1 MTEKCY
7 NPLGNEK
14 ETHYEG
20 VFQYMKKK
28 IIAMGLV
35 VAMTLSGT
43 QMANATS
50 LSKARSQ
57 KNEAQSKL
65 DSVNSQIA
73 DIESQQSSLQ
83 SEIDKVDSDLV
94 DVLVSLD
101 LISDQIDQKKVELA
115 QAESDLAAAKEKEA
129 EQYDSMK
136 ERIRYMYENGD
147 SSFLD
152 ALVGAQSFADVLNK
166 VENFSKVYDYDR
178 NLLVEYQNTKTE
190 VANLVTQV
198 EEEKK
203 DLEENQ
209 ATYQEQQKNLEEMKA
224 QKSSQMADFES
235 QLAQAQS
242 LASQYKQT
250 VAEQNAIIAEQLA
263 AAQAVKVTA
272 GASSVAS
279 STKSSST
286 SSSSSSSSSSK
297 KSDSSSSNSSSNS
310 SSDSSSSD
318 SSSSSSSGSGTGSAV
333 ASYGCQ
339 FVGNPY
345 VWGGESLTN
354 GADCSGF
361 VKSVYAHF
369 GVSLPHS
376 SGALTGVGRAVSTSD
391 MQPGD
396 IVCYSG
402 HVAIYIGGGQIVH
415 ASSPSTGIKI
425 GPVNYGKKIVAVR
438 RIF

>member
-1 MTEKCY
+1 
-7 NPLGNEK
+7 
-14 ETHYEG
+14 
-20 VFQYMKKK
+20 MKKRLLATVLAAVM
-28 IIAMGLV
+28 II
-35 VAMTLSGT
+35 SGT
-43 QMANATS
+43 QIAGATS
-50 LSKARSQ
+50 LSQARSQ
-57 KNEAQSKL
+57 KNQAQNKL

-129 EQYDSMK
+129 EQYDAMK
-136 ERIRYMYENGD
+136 NRIRYMYENGD

-152 ALVGAQSFADVLNK
+152 AFVGAQSFADVLNK

-224 QKSSQMADFES
+224 QKSSQMSDFES

-242 LASQYKQT
+242 LAAQYKQT
-250 VAEQNAIIAEQLA
+250 VAEQNAIIAQKLA
-263 AAQAVKVTA
+263 EAQTVKTSTA
-272 GASSVAS
+272 GVSNVANNN
-279 STKSSST
+279 
-286 SSSSSSSSSSK
+286 SSSSSK
-297 KSDSSSSNSSSNS
+297 SESKKSSDSDSE
-310 SSDSSSSD
+310 SSSSD
-318 SSSSSSSGSGTGSAV
+318 SSSSSSGSGSGSAV

-361 VKSVYAHF
+361 VKSVYGHF

-425 GPVNYGKKIVAVR
+425 GPVNYGKSIIAVR

>member
-1 MTEKCY
+1 
-7 NPLGNEK
+7 
-14 ETHYEG
+14 
-20 VFQYMKKK
+20 MKKRLLATVLAAVM
-28 IIAMGLV
+28 II
-35 VAMTLSGT
+35 SGT
-43 QMANATS
+43 QIAGATS
-50 LSKARSQ
+50 LSQERTQNNQAH
-57 KNEAQSKL
+57 NKL

-129 EQYDSMK
+129 EQYDAMK
-136 ERIRYMYENGD
+136 NRIRYMYENGD

-152 ALVGAQSFADVLNK
+152 AFVGAQSFADVLNK

-224 QKSSQMADFES
+224 QKSSQMSDFEN

-242 LASQYKQT
+242 LAAQYKQT
-250 VAEQNAIIAEQLA
+250 VAEQNAIIAQKLA
-263 AAQAVKVTA
+263 EAQTVKTSTA
-272 GASSVAS
+272 GVSNVANNN
-279 STKSSST
+279 
-286 SSSSSSSSSSK
+286 SSSSSK
-297 KSDSSSSNSSSNS
+297 SESKKSSDSDSE
-310 SSDSSSSD
+310 SSSSD
-318 SSSSSSSGSGTGSAV
+318 SSSSSSGSGSGSAV

-361 VKSVYAHF
+361 VKSVYGHF

-425 GPVNYGKKIVAVR
+425 GPVNYGKSIIAVR

>member
-1 MTEKCY
+1 
-7 NPLGNEK
+7 
-14 ETHYEG
+14 
-20 VFQYMKKK
+20 MKKRLLATVLAAVM
-28 IIAMGLV
+28 II
-35 VAMTLSGT
+35 SGT
-43 QMANATS
+43 QIAGATS
-50 LSKARSQ
+50 LSQARSQ
-57 KNEAQSKL
+57 KNQAQNKL

-129 EQYDSMK
+129 EQYDAMK
-136 ERIRYMYENGD
+136 NRIRYMYENGD

-152 ALVGAQSFADVLNK
+152 AFVGAQSFADVLNK

-224 QKSSQMADFES
+224 QKSSQMSDFEN

-242 LASQYKQT
+242 LAAQYKQT
-250 VAEQNAIIAEQLA
+250 VAEQNAIIAQKLA
-263 AAQAVKVTA
+263 EAQTVKTSTA
-272 GASSVAS
+272 GVSNVANNN
-279 STKSSST
+279 
-286 SSSSSSSSSSK
+286 SSSSSK
-297 KSDSSSSNSSSNS
+297 SESKKSSDSDSE
-310 SSDSSSSD
+310 SSSSD
-318 SSSSSSSGSGTGSAV
+318 SSSSSSGSGSGSAV

-361 VKSVYAHF
+361 VKSVYGHF

-415 ASSPSTGIKI
+415 AISPSTGIKI
-425 GPVNYGKKIVAVR
+425 GPVNYGKSIIAVR

>member
-1 MTEKCY
+1 
-7 NPLGNEK
+7 
-14 ETHYEG
+14 
-20 VFQYMKKK
+20 MKKRLLATVLAAVM
-28 IIAMGLV
+28 II
-35 VAMTLSGT
+35 SGT
-43 QMANATS
+43 QIAGATS
-50 LSKARSQ
+50 LSQARSQ
-57 KNEAQSKL
+57 KNQAQNKL

-129 EQYDSMK
+129 EQYDAMK
-136 ERIRYMYENGD
+136 NRIRYMYENGD

-152 ALVGAQSFADVLNK
+152 AFVGAQSFADVLNK

-224 QKSSQMADFES
+224 QKSSQMSDFEN

-242 LASQYKQT
+242 LAAQYKQT
-250 VAEQNAIIAEQLA
+250 VAEQNAIIAQKLA
-263 AAQAVKVTA
+263 EAQTVKTSTA
-272 GASSVAS
+272 GVSNVANNN
-279 STKSSST
+279 
-286 SSSSSSSSSSK
+286 SSSSSK
-297 KSDSSSSNSSSNS
+297 SESKKSSDSDSE
-310 SSDSSSSD
+310 SSSSD
-318 SSSSSSSGSGTGSAV
+318 SSSSSSGSGSGSAV

-345 VWGGESLTN
+345 VWSGESLTN

-361 VKSVYAHF
+361 VKSVYGHF

-425 GPVNYGKKIVAVR
+425 GPVNYGKSIIAVR

>member
-1 MTEKCY
+1 
-7 NPLGNEK
+7 
-14 ETHYEG
+14 
-20 VFQYMKKK
+20 MKKRLLATVLAAVMV
-28 IIAMGLV
+28 I
-35 VAMTLSGT
+35 SGT
-43 QMANATS
+43 QIAGATS
-50 LSKARSQ
+50 LSQARSQ
-57 KNEAQSKL
+57 KNQAQNKL

-83 SEIDKVDSDLV
+83 SEINKVDSDLV

-129 EQYDSMK
+129 EQYDAMK
-136 ERIRYMYENGD
+136 NRIRYMYENGD

-152 ALVGAQSFADVLNK
+152 AFVGAQSFADVLNK

-224 QKSSQMADFES
+224 QKSSQMSDFEN

-242 LASQYKQT
+242 LAAQYKQT
-250 VAEQNAIIAEQLA
+250 VAEQNAIIAQKLA
-263 AAQAVKVTA
+263 EAQTVKTSTA
-272 GASSVAS
+272 GVSNVANNN
-279 STKSSST
+279 
-286 SSSSSSSSSSK
+286 SSSSSK
-297 KSDSSSSNSSSNS
+297 SESKKSSDSDSE
-310 SSDSSSSD
+310 SSSSD
-318 SSSSSSSGSGTGSAV
+318 SSSSSSGSGSGSAV

-361 VKSVYAHF
+361 VKSVYGHF

-425 GPVNYGKKIVAVR
+425 GPVNYGKSIIAVR

>member
-1 MTEKCY
+1 
-7 NPLGNEK
+7 
-14 ETHYEG
+14 
-20 VFQYMKKK
+20 MKKRLLATVLAAVM
-28 IIAMGLV
+28 II
-35 VAMTLSGT
+35 SGT
-43 QMANATS
+43 QIAGATS
-50 LSKARSQ
+50 LSQARSQ
-57 KNEAQSKL
+57 KNQAQNKL

-129 EQYDSMK
+129 EQYDAMK
-136 ERIRYMYENGD
+136 NRIRYMYENGD
-147 SSFLD
+147 SSFQD
-152 ALVGAQSFADVLNK
+152 AFVGAQSFADVLNK

-224 QKSSQMADFES
+224 QKSSQMSDFEN

-242 LASQYKQT
+242 LAAQYKQT
-250 VAEQNAIIAEQLA
+250 VAEQNAIIAQKLA
-263 AAQAVKVTA
+263 EAQTVKTSTA
-272 GASSVAS
+272 GVSNVANNN
-279 STKSSST
+279 
-286 SSSSSSSSSSK
+286 SSSSSK
-297 KSDSSSSNSSSNS
+297 SESKKSSDSDSE
-310 SSDSSSSD
+310 SSSSD
-318 SSSSSSSGSGTGSAV
+318 SSSSSSGSGSGSAV

-361 VKSVYAHF
+361 VKSVYGHF

-425 GPVNYGKKIVAVR
+425 GPVNYGKSIIAVR

>member
-1 MTEKCY
+1 
-7 NPLGNEK
+7 
-14 ETHYEG
+14 
-20 VFQYMKKK
+20 MKKRLLATVLAAVM
-28 IIAMGLV
+28 II
-35 VAMTLSGT
+35 SGT
-43 QMANATS
+43 QIAGATS
-50 LSKARSQ
+50 LSQARSQ
-57 KNEAQSKL
+57 KNQAQNKL
-65 DSVNSQIA
+65 NSVNSQIA

-83 SEIDKVDSDLV
+83 AEIDKVDSDLV

-129 EQYDSMK
+129 EQYDAMK
-136 ERIRYMYENGD
+136 NRIRYMYENGD

-152 ALVGAQSFADVLNK
+152 AFVGAQSFADVLNK

-224 QKSSQMADFES
+224 QKSSQMSDFEN
-235 QLAQAQS
+235 QLAQAQN
-242 LASQYKQT
+242 LAAQYKQT
-250 VAEQNAIIAEQLA
+250 VAEQNAIIAQKLA
-263 AAQAVKVTA
+263 ETQTVKASTA
-272 GASSVAS
+272 GVSNVAS
-279 STKSSST
+279 NSSSG
-286 SSSSSSSSSSK
+286 SSSKSESK
-297 KSDSSSSNSSSNS
+297 KSDSGNSDSG
-310 SSDSSSSD
+310 SSSSD
-318 SSSSSSSGSGTGSAV
+318 SSSSGSGTGSSV

-402 HVAIYIGGGQIVH
+402 HVGIYVGNNTIVH
-415 ASSPSTGIKI
+415 ASTPSSGIKYSTATYRN
-425 GPVNYGKKIVAVR
+425 VLSVR

>member
-1 MTEKCY
+1 
-7 NPLGNEK
+7 
-14 ETHYEG
+14 
-20 VFQYMKKK
+20 MKKRLLATVLAAVM
-28 IIAMGLV
+28 II
-35 VAMTLSGT
+35 SGT
-43 QMANATS
+43 QIAGATS
-50 LSKARSQ
+50 LSQARSQ
-57 KNEAQSKL
+57 KNQAQNKL

-129 EQYDSMK
+129 EQYDAMK
-136 ERIRYMYENGD
+136 NRIRYMYENGD

-152 ALVGAQSFADVLNK
+152 AFVGAQSFADVLNK

-198 EEEKK
+198 EEEKR

-224 QKSSQMADFES
+224 QKSSQMSDFEN

-242 LASQYKQT
+242 LAAQYKQT
-250 VAEQNAIIAEQLA
+250 VAEQNAIIAQKLA
-263 AAQAVKVTA
+263 EAQTVKTSTA
-272 GASSVAS
+272 GVSNVANNN
-279 STKSSST
+279 
-286 SSSSSSSSSSK
+286 SSSSSK
-297 KSDSSSSNSSSNS
+297 SESKKSSDSDSE
-310 SSDSSSSD
+310 SSSSD
-318 SSSSSSSGSGTGSAV
+318 SSSSSSGSGSGSAV

-361 VKSVYAHF
+361 VKSVYGHF

-425 GPVNYGKKIVAVR
+425 GPVNYGKSIIAVR

>member
-1 MTEKCY
+1 
-7 NPLGNEK
+7 
-14 ETHYEG
+14 
-20 VFQYMKKK
+20 MKKRLLATVLAAVMV
-28 IIAMGLV
+28 I
-35 VAMTLSGT
+35 SGT
-43 QMANATS
+43 QIAGATS
-50 LSKARSQ
+50 LSQARSQ
-57 KNEAQSKL
+57 KNQAQNKL

-83 SEIDKVDSDLV
+83 SEINKVDSDLV

-129 EQYDSMK
+129 EQYDAMK
-136 ERIRYMYENGD
+136 NRIRYMYENGD

-152 ALVGAQSFADVLNK
+152 AFVGAQSFADVLNK

-224 QKSSQMADFES
+224 QKSSQMSDFEN

-242 LASQYKQT
+242 LAAQYKQT
-250 VAEQNAIIAEQLA
+250 VAEQNAIIAQKLA
-263 AAQAVKVTA
+263 EAQTVKTSTA
-272 GASSVAS
+272 GVSNVANNN
-279 STKSSST
+279 SSSG
-286 SSSSSSSSSSK
+286 SKSESK
-297 KSDSSSSNSSSNS
+297 KSSDSDSGNSNSE
-310 SSDSSSSD
+310 SSSSD
-318 SSSSSSSGSGTGSAV
+318 SSSSSSGSAV

-361 VKSVYAHF
+361 VKSVYGHF

-425 GPVNYGKKIVAVR
+425 GPVNYGKSIIAVR

>member
-1 MTEKCY
+1 
-7 NPLGNEK
+7 
-14 ETHYEG
+14 
-20 VFQYMKKK
+20 MKKRLLATVLAAVM
-28 IIAMGLV
+28 II
-35 VAMTLSGT
+35 SGT
-43 QMANATS
+43 QIAGATS
-50 LSKARSQ
+50 LSQARSQ
-57 KNEAQSKL
+57 KNQAQNKL

-129 EQYDSMK
+129 EQYDAMK
-136 ERIRYMYENGD
+136 NRIRYMYENGD

-152 ALVGAQSFADVLNK
+152 AFVGAQSFADVLNK

-178 NLLVEYQNTKTE
+178 NLL
-190 VANLVTQV
+190 
-198 EEEKK
+198 
-203 DLEENQ
+203 EENQ

-224 QKSSQMADFES
+224 QKSSQMSDFEN

-242 LASQYKQT
+242 LAAQYKQT
-250 VAEQNAIIAEQLA
+250 VAEQNAIIAQKLA
-263 AAQAVKVTA
+263 EAQTVKTSTA
-272 GASSVAS
+272 GVSNVANNN
-279 STKSSST
+279 
-286 SSSSSSSSSSK
+286 SSSSSK
-297 KSDSSSSNSSSNS
+297 SESKKSSDSDSGNSNSE
-310 SSDSSSSD
+310 SSSSD
-318 SSSSSSSGSGTGSAV
+318 SSSSSSGSGSGSAV

-361 VKSVYAHF
+361 VKSVYGHF

-425 GPVNYGKKIVAVR
+425 GPVNYGKSIIAVR

>member
-1 MTEKCY
+1 
-7 NPLGNEK
+7 
-14 ETHYEG
+14 
-20 VFQYMKKK
+20 MKKRLLATVLAAVM
-28 IIAMGLV
+28 II
-35 VAMTLSGT
+35 SGT
-43 QMANATS
+43 QIAGATS
-50 LSKARSQ
+50 LSQARSQ
-57 KNEAQSKL
+57 KNQAQNKL

-129 EQYDSMK
+129 EQYDAMK
-136 ERIRYMYENGD
+136 NRIRYMYENGD

-152 ALVGAQSFADVLNK
+152 AFVGAQSFADVLNK

-224 QKSSQMADFES
+224 QKSSQMSDFEN

-242 LASQYKQT
+242 LAAQYKQT
-250 VAEQNAIIAEQLA
+250 VSVQNAIIAQKLA
-263 AAQAVKVTA
+263 EAQTVKTSTA
-272 GASSVAS
+272 GVSNVANNN
-279 STKSSST
+279 
-286 SSSSSSSSSSK
+286 SSSSSK
-297 KSDSSSSNSSSNS
+297 SESKKSSDSDSE
-310 SSDSSSSD
+310 SSSSD
-318 SSSSSSSGSGTGSAV
+318 SSSSSSGSGSGSAV

-361 VKSVYAHF
+361 VKSVYGHF

-425 GPVNYGKKIVAVR
+425 GPVNYGKSIIAVR

>member
-1 MTEKCY
+1 
-7 NPLGNEK
+7 
-14 ETHYEG
+14 
-20 VFQYMKKK
+20 MKKK
-28 IIAMGLV
+28 IIALGLV
-35 VAMTLSGT
+35 VAMALSGT

-57 KNEAQSKL
+57 KNEAQNKL
-65 DSVNSQIA
+65 DSVNSQIQ

-115 QAESDLAAAKEKEA
+115 QAEADLAAAKEKEA

-224 QKSSQMADFES
+224 QKSSQMTDFES

-242 LASQYKQT
+242 LAAQYKQT
-250 VAEQNAIIAEQLA
+250 VAEQNAIIAQQLA
-263 AAQAVKVTA
+263 AAQTVKVTA

-279 STKSSST
+279 TKSSSTSST
-286 SSSSSSSSSSK
+286 SSSSSSSK
-297 KSDSSSSNSSSNS
+297 SNSSSS
-310 SSDSSSSD
+310 SSSSSSD

-425 GPVNYGKKIVAVR
+425 GPVNYGKSIVAVR

>member
-1 MTEKCY
+1 
-7 NPLGNEK
+7 
-14 ETHYEG
+14 
-20 VFQYMKKK
+20 MKKRLLATVLAAVMV
-28 IIAMGLV
+28 I
-35 VAMTLSGT
+35 SGT
-43 QMANATS
+43 QIAGATS
-50 LSKARSQ
+50 LSQARGQ
-57 KNEAQSKL
+57 KNQAQNKL

-129 EQYDSMK
+129 EQYDAMK
-136 ERIRYMYENGD
+136 NRIRYMYENGD

-152 ALVGAQSFADVLNK
+152 AFVGAQSFADVLNK

-224 QKSSQMADFES
+224 QKSSQMSDFEN

-242 LASQYKQT
+242 LAAQYKQT
-250 VAEQNAIIAEQLA
+250 VAEQNAIIAQKLA
-263 AAQAVKVTA
+263 EAQTVKTSTA
-272 GASSVAS
+272 GVSNVANNN
-279 STKSSST
+279 
-286 SSSSSSSSSSK
+286 SSSSSK
-297 KSDSSSSNSSSNS
+297 SESKKSSDSDSE
-310 SSDSSSSD
+310 SSSSD
-318 SSSSSSSGSGTGSAV
+318 SSSSSSGSGSGSAV

-361 VKSVYAHF
+361 VKSVYGHF

-425 GPVNYGKKIVAVR
+425 GPVNYGKSIIAVR

>member
-1 MTEKCY
+1 
-7 NPLGNEK
+7 
-14 ETHYEG
+14 
-20 VFQYMKKK
+20 MKKRLLATVLAAVM
-28 IIAMGLV
+28 II
-35 VAMTLSGT
+35 SGT
-43 QMANATS
+43 QIAGATS
-50 LSKARSQ
+50 LSQARSQ
-57 KNEAQSKL
+57 KNQAQNKL

-129 EQYDSMK
+129 EQYDAMK
-136 ERIRYMYENGD
+136 NRIRYMYENGD

-152 ALVGAQSFADVLNK
+152 AFVGAQSFADVLNK

-224 QKSSQMADFES
+224 QKSSQMSDFEN

-242 LASQYKQT
+242 LAAQYKQT
-250 VAEQNAIIAEQLA
+250 VAEQNAIIAQKLA
-263 AAQAVKVTA
+263 EAQTVKTSTA
-272 GASSVAS
+272 GVSNVANNN
-279 STKSSST
+279 
-286 SSSSSSSSSSK
+286 SSSSSK
-297 KSDSSSSNSSSNS
+297 SESKKSSDSDSE
-310 SSDSSSSD
+310 SSSSD
-318 SSSSSSSGSGTGSAV
+318 SSSSSSGSGSGSAV

-361 VKSVYAHF
+361 VKSVYGHF
-369 GVSLPHS
+369 GVSLPLS

-425 GPVNYGKKIVAVR
+425 GPVNYGKSIIAVR

>member
-1 MTEKCY
+1 
-7 NPLGNEK
+7 
-14 ETHYEG
+14 
-20 VFQYMKKK
+20 MKKRLLATVLAAVM
-28 IIAMGLV
+28 II
-35 VAMTLSGT
+35 SGT
-43 QMANATS
+43 QIAGATS
-50 LSKARSQ
+50 LSQARSQ
-57 KNEAQSKL
+57 KNQAQNKL

-83 SEIDKVDSDLV
+83 AEIDKVDSDLV

-129 EQYDSMK
+129 EQYDAMK
-136 ERIRYMYENGD
+136 NRIRYMYENGD

-209 ATYQEQQKNLEEMKA
+209 TTYQEQQKNLEEMKA
-224 QKSSQMADFES
+224 QKSSQMSDFEN

-242 LASQYKQT
+242 LAAQYKQT
-250 VAEQNAIIAEQLA
+250 VAEQNAIIAQKLA
-263 AAQAVKVTA
+263 EAQTVKASTA
-272 GASSVAS
+272 GVSNVAS
-279 STKSSST
+279 NSN
-286 SSSSSSSSSSK
+286 SSSSGSSSKSDSK
-297 KSDSSSSNSSSNS
+297 KSDSDSGNSDSGS
-310 SSDSSSSD
+310 SSD
-318 SSSSSSSGSGTGSAV
+318 SSSSGSGTGSSV

-391 MQPGD
+391 MQAGD

-425 GPVNYGKKIVAVR
+425 GPVNYGKSIIAVR

>member
-1 MTEKCY
+1 
-7 NPLGNEK
+7 
-14 ETHYEG
+14 
-20 VFQYMKKK
+20 MKKRLLATVLAAVM
-28 IIAMGLV
+28 II
-35 VAMTLSGT
+35 SGT
-43 QMANATS
+43 QIAGATS
-50 LSKARSQ
+50 LSQARSQ
-57 KNEAQSKL
+57 KNQAQNKL

-129 EQYDSMK
+129 EQYDAMK
-136 ERIRYMYENGD
+136 NRIRYMYENGD

-152 ALVGAQSFADVLNK
+152 AFVGAQSFADVLNK

-224 QKSSQMADFES
+224 QKSSQMSDFEN

-242 LASQYKQT
+242 LAAQYKQT
-250 VAEQNAIIAEQLA
+250 VAEQNAIIAQKLA
-263 AAQAVKVTA
+263 EAQTVKTSTA
-272 GASSVAS
+272 GVSNVANNN
-279 STKSSST
+279 
-286 SSSSSSSSSSK
+286 SSSSSK
-297 KSDSSSSNSSSNS
+297 SESKKSPDPDSE
-310 SSDSSSSD
+310 SSSSD
-318 SSSSSSSGSGTGSAV
+318 SSSSSSGSGSGSAV

-361 VKSVYAHF
+361 VKSVYGHF

-425 GPVNYGKKIVAVR
+425 GPVNYGKSIIAVR

>member
-1 MTEKCY
+1 
-7 NPLGNEK
+7 
-14 ETHYEG
+14 
-20 VFQYMKKK
+20 MKKRLLATVLAAVM
-28 IIAMGLV
+28 II
-35 VAMTLSGT
+35 SGT
-43 QMANATS
+43 QIAGATS
-50 LSKARSQ
+50 LSQARSQ
-57 KNEAQSKL
+57 KNQAQNKL

-129 EQYDSMK
+129 EQYDAMK
-136 ERIRYMYENGD
+136 NRIRYMYENGD

-152 ALVGAQSFADVLNK
+152 AFVGAQSFADVLNK

-224 QKSSQMADFES
+224 QKSSQMSDFEN

-242 LASQYKQT
+242 LAAQYKQT
-250 VAEQNAIIAEQLA
+250 VAEQNAIIAQKLA
-263 AAQAVKVTA
+263 EAQTVKTSTA
-272 GASSVAS
+272 GVSNVANNN
-279 STKSSST
+279 
-286 SSSSSSSSSSK
+286 SSSSSK
-297 KSDSSSSNSSSNS
+297 SESKKSSDSDSE
-310 SSDSSSSD
+310 SSSSD
-318 SSSSSSSGSGTGSAV
+318 SSSSSSGSGSGSAV

-361 VKSVYAHF
+361 VKSVYGHF

-425 GPVNYGKKIVAVR
+425 GPVNYGKSIIAVR

>member
-1 MTEKCY
+1 
-7 NPLGNEK
+7 
-14 ETHYEG
+14 
-20 VFQYMKKK
+20 MKKRLLATVLAA
-28 IIAMGLV
+28 IMVI
-35 VAMTLSGT
+35 SGT
-43 QMANATS
+43 QIAGATS
-50 LSKARSQ
+50 LSQARSQ
-57 KNEAQSKL
+57 KNQAQNKL

-129 EQYDSMK
+129 EQYDAMK
-136 ERIRYMYENGD
+136 NRIRYMYENGD

-152 ALVGAQSFADVLNK
+152 AFVGAQSFADVLNK

-224 QKSSQMADFES
+224 QKSSQMSDFEN

-242 LASQYKQT
+242 LAAQYKQT
-250 VAEQNAIIAEQLA
+250 VAEQNAIIAQKLA
-263 AAQAVKVTA
+263 EAQTVKTSTA
-272 GASSVAS
+272 GVSNVANNN
-279 STKSSST
+279 
-286 SSSSSSSSSSK
+286 SSSSSK
-297 KSDSSSSNSSSNS
+297 SESKKSSDSDSE
-310 SSDSSSSD
+310 SSSSD
-318 SSSSSSSGSGTGSAV
+318 SSSSSSGSGSGSAV

-361 VKSVYAHF
+361 VKSVYGHF

-425 GPVNYGKKIVAVR
+425 GPVNYGKSIIAVR

>member
-1 MTEKCY
+1 
-7 NPLGNEK
+7 
-14 ETHYEG
+14 
-20 VFQYMKKK
+20 MKKRLLATVLAAVM
-28 IIAMGLV
+28 II
-35 VAMTLSGT
+35 SGT
-43 QMANATS
+43 QIAGATS
-50 LSKARSQ
+50 LSQARSQ
-57 KNEAQSKL
+57 KNQAQNKL

-115 QAESDLAAAKEKEA
+115 QAESDLAAAKGKEA
-129 EQYDSMK
+129 EQYDAMK
-136 ERIRYMYENGD
+136 NRIRYMYENGD

-152 ALVGAQSFADVLNK
+152 AFVGAQSFADVLNK

-224 QKSSQMADFES
+224 QKSSQMSDFEN

-242 LASQYKQT
+242 LAAQYKQT
-250 VAEQNAIIAEQLA
+250 VAEQNAIIAQKLA
-263 AAQAVKVTA
+263 EAQTVKTSTA
-272 GASSVAS
+272 GVSNVANNN
-279 STKSSST
+279 
-286 SSSSSSSSSSK
+286 SSSSSK
-297 KSDSSSSNSSSNS
+297 SESKKSSDSDSE
-310 SSDSSSSD
+310 SSSSD
-318 SSSSSSSGSGTGSAV
+318 SSSSSSGSGSGSAV

-361 VKSVYAHF
+361 VKSVYGHF

-425 GPVNYGKKIVAVR
+425 GPVNYGKSIIAVR

>member
-1 MTEKCY
+1 
-7 NPLGNEK
+7 
-14 ETHYEG
+14 
-20 VFQYMKKK
+20 MKKRLLATVLAAVM
-28 IIAMGLV
+28 I
-35 VAMTLSGT
+35 LSGT
-43 QMANATS
+43 QVAGATS
-50 LSKARSQ
+50 LSQARNQ
-57 KNEAQSKL
+57 KNQAQNKL

-83 SEIDKVDSDLV
+83 AEIDKVDSDLV

-136 ERIRYMYENGD
+136 NRIRYMYENGD

-224 QKSSQMADFES
+224 QKSSQMSDFEN

-242 LASQYKQT
+242 LAAQYKQT
-250 VAEQNAIIAEQLA
+250 VAEQNEIIAQKLA
-263 AAQAVKVTA
+263 EAQTVKASTA
-272 GASSVAS
+272 GVSNVAS
-279 STKSSST
+279 NN
-286 SSSSSSSSSSK
+286 SSSSSSK
-297 KSDSSSSNSSSNS
+297 SNSSSKSESKKSSDSDSGKSDSGNS
-310 SSDSSSSD
+310 SSE
-318 SSSSSSSGSGTGSAV
+318 SSSSSSGSGSGSAV

-391 MQPGD
+391 MQAGD

-425 GPVNYGKKIVAVR
+425 GPVNYGKSIIAVR

>member
-1 MTEKCY
+1 
-7 NPLGNEK
+7 
-14 ETHYEG
+14 
-20 VFQYMKKK
+20 MKKRLLATVLAAVMV
-28 IIAMGLV
+28 I
-35 VAMTLSGT
+35 SGT
-43 QMANATS
+43 QIAGATS
-50 LSKARSQ
+50 LSQARSQ
-57 KNEAQSKL
+57 KNQAQNKL

-129 EQYDSMK
+129 EQYDAMK
-136 ERIRYMYENGD
+136 NRIRYMYENGD

-152 ALVGAQSFADVLNK
+152 AFVGAQSFADVLNK

-224 QKSSQMADFES
+224 QKSSQMSDFEN

-242 LASQYKQT
+242 LAAQYKQT
-250 VAEQNAIIAEQLA
+250 VAEQNAIIAQKLA
-263 AAQAVKVTA
+263 EAQTVKTSTA
-272 GASSVAS
+272 GVSNVANNN
-279 STKSSST
+279 
-286 SSSSSSSSSSK
+286 SSSSSK
-297 KSDSSSSNSSSNS
+297 SESKKSSDSDSE
-310 SSDSSSSD
+310 SSSSD
-318 SSSSSSSGSGTGSAV
+318 SSSSSSGSAV

-361 VKSVYAHF
+361 VKSVYGHF

-425 GPVNYGKKIVAVR
+425 GPVNYGKSIIAVR

>member
-1 MTEKCY
+1 
-7 NPLGNEK
+7 
-14 ETHYEG
+14 
-20 VFQYMKKK
+20 MKKRLLATVLAAVM
-28 IIAMGLV
+28 II
-35 VAMTLSGT
+35 SGT
-43 QMANATS
+43 QIAGATS
-50 LSKARSQ
+50 LSQARSQ
-57 KNEAQSKL
+57 KNQAQNKL

-129 EQYDSMK
+129 EQYDAMK
-136 ERIRYMYENGD
+136 NRIRYMYENGD

-152 ALVGAQSFADVLNK
+152 AFVGAQSFADVLNK

-178 NLLVEYQNTKTE
+178 NLLVEYQNIKTE

-224 QKSSQMADFES
+224 QKSSQMSDFEN

-242 LASQYKQT
+242 LAAQYKQT
-250 VAEQNAIIAEQLA
+250 VAEQNAIIAQKLA
-263 AAQAVKVTA
+263 EAQTVKTSTA
-272 GASSVAS
+272 GVSNVANNN
-279 STKSSST
+279 
-286 SSSSSSSSSSK
+286 SSSSSK
-297 KSDSSSSNSSSNS
+297 SESKKSSDSDSE
-310 SSDSSSSD
+310 SSSSD
-318 SSSSSSSGSGTGSAV
+318 SSSSSSGSGSGSAV

-361 VKSVYAHF
+361 VKSVYGHF

-425 GPVNYGKKIVAVR
+425 GPVNYGKSIIAVR

>member
-1 MTEKCY
+1 
-7 NPLGNEK
+7 
-14 ETHYEG
+14 
-20 VFQYMKKK
+20 MKKRLLATVLAAVM
-28 IIAMGLV
+28 II
-35 VAMTLSGT
+35 SGT
-43 QMANATS
+43 QIAGATS
-50 LSKARSQ
+50 LSQARSQ
-57 KNEAQSKL
+57 KNQAQNKL

-129 EQYDSMK
+129 EQYDAMK
-136 ERIRYMYENGD
+136 NRIRYMYENGD

-152 ALVGAQSFADVLNK
+152 AFVGAQSFADVLNK

-224 QKSSQMADFES
+224 QKSSQMSDFEN

-242 LASQYKQT
+242 LAAQYKQT
-250 VAEQNAIIAEQLA
+250 VAEQNAIIAQKLA
-263 AAQAVKVTA
+263 EAQTVKTSTA
-272 GASSVAS
+272 GVSNVANN
-279 STKSSST
+279 
-286 SSSSSSSSSSK
+286 
-297 KSDSSSSNSSSNS
+297 NS
-310 SSDSSSSD
+310 SSSSD
-318 SSSSSSSGSGTGSAV
+318 SSSSSSGSGSGSAV

-361 VKSVYAHF
+361 VKSVYGHF

-425 GPVNYGKKIVAVR
+425 GPVNYGKSIIAVR

>member
-1 MTEKCY
+1 
-7 NPLGNEK
+7 
-14 ETHYEG
+14 
-20 VFQYMKKK
+20 MKKRLLATVLAAVM
-28 IIAMGLV
+28 II
-35 VAMTLSGT
+35 SGT
-43 QMANATS
+43 QIAGATS
-50 LSKARSQ
+50 LSQARSQ
-57 KNEAQSKL
+57 KNQAQNKL

-83 SEIDKVDSDLV
+83 SEIDK
-94 DVLVSLD
+94 VLVSLD

-129 EQYDSMK
+129 EQYDAMK
-136 ERIRYMYENGD
+136 NRIRYMYENGD

-152 ALVGAQSFADVLNK
+152 AFVGAQSFADVLNK

-224 QKSSQMADFES
+224 QKSSQMSDFEN

-242 LASQYKQT
+242 LAAQYKQT
-250 VAEQNAIIAEQLA
+250 VAEQNAIIAQKLA
-263 AAQAVKVTA
+263 EAQTVKTSTA
-272 GASSVAS
+272 GVSNVANNN
-279 STKSSST
+279 
-286 SSSSSSSSSSK
+286 SSSSSK
-297 KSDSSSSNSSSNS
+297 SESKKSSDSDSE
-310 SSDSSSSD
+310 SSSSD
-318 SSSSSSSGSGTGSAV
+318 SSSSSSGSGSGSAV

-361 VKSVYAHF
+361 VKSVYGHF

-425 GPVNYGKKIVAVR
+425 GPVNYGKSIIAVR

>member
-1 MTEKCY
+1 
-7 NPLGNEK
+7 
-14 ETHYEG
+14 
-20 VFQYMKKK
+20 MKKRLLATVLAAVM
-28 IIAMGLV
+28 II
-35 VAMTLSGT
+35 SGT
-43 QMANATS
+43 QIAGATS
-50 LSKARSQ
+50 LSQARSQ
-57 KNEAQSKL
+57 KNQAQNKL
-65 DSVNSQIA
+65 NSVNSQIA

-83 SEIDKVDSDLV
+83 AEIDKVDSDLV

-129 EQYDSMK
+129 EQYDAMK
-136 ERIRYMYENGD
+136 NRIRYMYENGD

-152 ALVGAQSFADVLNK
+152 AFVGAQSFADVLNK

-224 QKSSQMADFES
+224 QKSSQMSDFEN
-235 QLAQAQS
+235 QLAQAQN
-242 LASQYKQT
+242 LAAQYKQT
-250 VAEQNAIIAEQLA
+250 VAEQNAIITQKLAETQT
-263 AAQAVKVTA
+263 VKASTA
-272 GASSVAS
+272 GVSNVAS
-279 STKSSST
+279 NSSSG
-286 SSSSSSSSSSK
+286 SSSKSESK
-297 KSDSSSSNSSSNS
+297 KSDSGNSDSG
-310 SSDSSSSD
+310 SSSSD
-318 SSSSSSSGSGTGSAV
+318 SSSSGSGTGSSV

-425 GPVNYGKKIVAVR
+425 GPVNYGKSIVAVR

>member
-1 MTEKCY
+1 
-7 NPLGNEK
+7 
-14 ETHYEG
+14 
-20 VFQYMKKK
+20 MK
-28 IIAMGLV
+28 
-35 VAMTLSGT
+35 
-43 QMANATS
+43 N
-50 LSKARSQ
+50 
-57 KNEAQSKL
+57 
-65 DSVNSQIA
+65 
-73 DIESQQSSLQ
+73 
-83 SEIDKVDSDLV
+83 
-94 DVLVSLD
+94 
-101 LISDQIDQKKVELA
+101 
-115 QAESDLAAAKEKEA
+115 
-129 EQYDSMK
+129 
-136 ERIRYMYENGD
+136 RIRYMYENGD

-152 ALVGAQSFADVLNK
+152 AFVGAQSFADVLNK

-224 QKSSQMADFES
+224 QKSSQMSDFEN

-242 LASQYKQT
+242 LAAQYKQT
-250 VAEQNAIIAEQLA
+250 VAEQNAIIAQKLA
-263 AAQAVKVTA
+263 EAQTVKTSTA
-272 GASSVAS
+272 GVSNVANNN
-279 STKSSST
+279 
-286 SSSSSSSSSSK
+286 SSSSSK
-297 KSDSSSSNSSSNS
+297 SESKKSSDSDSGNSNSE
-310 SSDSSSSD
+310 SSSSD
-318 SSSSSSSGSGTGSAV
+318 SSSSSSGSGSGSAV

-361 VKSVYAHF
+361 VKSVYGHF

-425 GPVNYGKKIVAVR
+425 GPVNYGKSIIAVR